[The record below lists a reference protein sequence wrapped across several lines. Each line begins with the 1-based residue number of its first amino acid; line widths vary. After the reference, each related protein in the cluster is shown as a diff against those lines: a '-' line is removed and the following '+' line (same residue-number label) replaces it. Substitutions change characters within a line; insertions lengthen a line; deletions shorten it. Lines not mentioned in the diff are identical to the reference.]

1 MGGRELLAF
10 FLRSNHPLQSPTSV
24 LVVSGDREHMNFDDF
39 NDPDFDMGGPVPQMS
54 GVEDR
59 PISQMFAEP
68 LHVDDGQD
76 AGDFG
81 GGFDS
86 NFDSDFGGFDGGFSG
101 VSNDFGAM
109 SSASLPA
116 LNTIPNMGE
125 SVGGSH
131 DSFSGS
137 GFGAHAPPPP
147 SSQAPVFVGG
157 GAGFAS
163 GRMSKACLCG
173 CGLLYVFL
181 VILLIVL
188 LALCAFMIV
197 LLKDVEYDINHLKLV
212 LSVPTNAAPA
222 SLPPQI
228 AGPAY

>member
-1 MGGRELLAF
+1 MG
-10 FLRSNHPLQSPTSV
+10 
-24 LVVSGDREHMNFDDF
+24 REHMNFDDF

-101 VSNDFGAM
+101 MSND
-109 SSASLPA
+109 
-116 LNTIPNMGE
+116 
-125 SVGGSH
+125 
-131 DSFSGS
+131 
-137 GFGAHAPPPP
+137 FGAHAPPPP

-197 LLKDVEYDINHLKLV
+197 LLKDVEYDINH
-212 LSVPTNAAPA
+212 
-222 SLPPQI
+222 
-228 AGPAY
+228 